1 MDGKNNFDEE
11 KKISPIILK
20 ECKKMARRERYLYE
34 RDKGRLVRFD
44 DSYTIDKTK
53 STLVEDLITAR
64 NIHTA
69 LHKALAELTAD
80 EYIIIDECFFS
91 GYDKVNYSKLAEK
104 HGISRQAYTRK
115 LNRILKKLK
124 KLFISY
130 YV

>member
-1 MDGKNNFDEE
+1 MDRKNNFDKE
-11 KKISPIILK
+11 KISPVILK

-44 DSYTIDKTK
+44 DNYTIDKIK
-53 STLVEDLITAR
+53 STLIEDLITAR

-69 LHKALAELTAD
+69 LNKALAELTVD
-80 EYIIIDECFFS
+80 EYTIIDECFFS
-91 GYDKVNYSKLAEK
+91 NNKVNYSKLAKK
-104 HGISRQAYTRK
+104 HGISRQAYTKK

-124 KLFISY
+124 KSFISY